1 MTMSGPE
8 LAQRPSPPA
17 TAGLVAVDGR
27 SFPLRT
33 AAIRATAGGGIARTV
48 FTQSYANPYF
58 EPLEVL
64 YTLPLPADGAVV
76 GYTIHLGEKVITGQI
91 EKRET
96 AAKMYAGALAA
107 GRMAGLLSAERADT
121 FTQKLGNLPPGAEV
135 RVEIEVLHPL
145 AFLPAVA
152 NPPATD
158 ALWQYRFPTVV
169 GVRYEG
175 APGRVPD
182 ASLFDVERA
191 DPHGTPVRLDL
202 ELLVEDGEPSLLAP
216 RSTSHALA
224 TAAAARAATRVTLD
238 APARLDRDL
247 VVEWRAGSGA
257 GAPEQV
263 GVRLVEGPGLPGDD
277 GRYGLLTITPPAR
290 PGRTFARDLTL
301 LIDASGSMDGAPLA
315 AAKALAQRLLAD
327 LGPEDRFELLAFA
340 SRMEKLVSG
349 PVSANERNRRRAR
362 EKLAALRAGGG
373 TEMASAIAEALAP
386 LRGDSQRQ
394 VVLLS
399 DGYIGFEGEVVG
411 QVLSRLPAG
420 ARLHAVG
427 IGSAPNRSLT
437 QAAARAGR
445 GIELL
450 VGGEDE
456 VERAATRLRAALVGP
471 LLTDLEISG
480 SAVRASAPG
489 RPRDVLAGAPL
500 VLAIEL
506 APGGGSLAVSGRT
519 AGATG
524 RWTEQIAVLA
534 AAATA
539 AEHCAVT
546 RMPVGALHGREA
558 IADEEL
564 HLAVIEGH
572 LEASATLDRIEALG
586 LRHRIASRR
595 TSLIAI
601 AEEPS
606 VDPRA
611 PRRRERLPVELPA
624 GVSAEGVGLGGPMV
638 RERGLGVAFHA
649 GPDMV
654 RMLRGARG
662 RDLFAGTDLRAVVA
676 VPLEIEA
683 RVTCREGDLLVLEFE
698 SPADGFLLP
707 GDRDTVRVVLDDRSV
722 IETRVDAGLSTRT
735 GPHARGLTLRLAL
748 RTAGGE
754 TWPSAPIVAITWNQE
769 RLAVHITAEP

>member
-1 MTMSGPE
+1 MSEPA
-8 LAQRPSPPA
+8 LAQRPAPPA
-17 TAGLVAVDGR
+17 ATGLVAVDGR
-27 SFPLRT
+27 SFPLRA

-96 AAKMYAGALAA
+96 AAKMYAEALAA

-158 ALWQYRFPTVV
+158 ARWQYRFPTVV

-182 ASLFDVERA
+182 ASLLDVERA

-202 ELLVEDGEPSLLAP
+202 DLLVEDGEPSLLAP

-247 VVEWRAGSGA
+247 VVEWRAGSAA
-257 GAPEQV
+257 GAPGEV

-290 PGRTFARDLTL
+290 PARTFARDLTI
-301 LIDASGSMDGAPLA
+301 LIDASGSMGGPPIA
-315 AAKALAQRLLAD
+315 AAKALARRLLAD

-340 SRMEKLVSG
+340 SQMARLVPG
-349 PVSANERNRRRAR
+349 PVAADEHNRRRAN
-362 EKLAALRAGGG
+362 EALAALAAGGG
-373 TEMASAIAEALAP
+373 TEMASAVMNALTP
-386 LRGDSQRQ
+386 LRDNSQRQ

-399 DGYIGFEGEVVG
+399 DGYIGFESEVVG
-411 QVLSRLPAG
+411 RVRQLLPPG
-420 ARLHAVG
+420 ARLHTVG

-445 GIELL
+445 GVEILI
-450 VGGEDE
+450 GSEDE
-456 VERAATRLRAALVGP
+456 VEPAAARLRSALVGP
-471 LLTDLEISG
+471 VLTDLEIGG
-480 SAVRASAPG
+480 SAVRACAPA
-489 RPRDVLAGAPL
+489 RPRDVLAGEPL

-506 APGGGSLAVSGRT
+506 ATTGGSLAVAGRLAGT
-519 AGATG
+519 AG
-524 RWTEQIAVLA
+524 RWAERIDVRAGTDIHLSTQI
-534 AAATA
+534 
-539 AEHCAVT
+539 
-546 RMPVGALHGREA
+546 PIGALFGREA
-558 IADEEL
+558 IADVEMQIAAAA
-564 HLAVIEGH
+564 HDSDAP
-572 LEASATLDRIEALG
+572 SALVDGIEALG

-611 PRRRERLPVELPA
+611 PRRRERLPVEIPA

-662 RDLFAGTDLRAVVA
+662 RDLFAGTDLRAA
-676 VPLEIEA
+676 DAAAIEIEA
-683 RVTCREGDLLVLEFE
+683 RVTRRDGDLLVLEFE
-698 SPADGFLLP
+698 VPAAGIVIPGREDGL
-707 GDRDTVRVVLDDRSV
+707 TVILVDGTT
-722 IETRVDAGLSTRT
+722 IEARVDESLSTRP
-735 GPHARGLTLRLAL
+735 GRHAPGLTLRLAL
-748 RTAGGE
+748 LTAGGE
-754 TWPSAPIVAITWNQE
+754 TWPAAPLAAITWDQE